1 MPNQM
6 PNQMQSLSRTDENKV
21 DCKPPTTDQ
30 SKPQLVRNQTHTKLF
45 AAKSATEK
53 KPTLSPISKKKPT
66 LKPVLH
72 NRRPIA
78 SVNERL
84 YNAAQRRPPTYKTL
98 AELVQEFD
106 RKTRVYEDAN
116 EKKCSVN
123 ELKKHHLIVPRSPK
137 LLSKNRNRARTALSQ
152 LEQDE
157 LIARTI
163 KKNTFRAQPINK
175 KIFENYATGIPK
187 IQTCKKPAIKTMEFG
202 FQTSKRLEMRKD
214 KLQAIQ
220 QSIEQNSTIYVFRA
234 RPVPASVF
242 KKVPIMMRNKH
253 QLIKKQTSE
262 LCLASDR
269 SDEKMASSVVKQN
282 SDSTLTRIAKLS
294 DQMND
299 FDEEKKENVAQ
310 NIEPNLQPNSM
321 ENSAEN
327 ELIAKSLNEN
337 LTPSFTTFKMDE
349 EESSFC
355 EFKSFV
361 NLESSEEYVGVDL
374 KNEEEN

>member
-1 MPNQM
+1 M
-6 PNQMQSLSRTDENKV
+6 
-21 DCKPPTTDQ
+21 
-30 SKPQLVRNQTHTKLF
+30 
-45 AAKSATEK
+45 
-53 KPTLSPISKKKPT
+53 
-66 LKPVLH
+66 
-72 NRRPIA
+72 
-78 SVNERL
+78 
-84 YNAAQRRPPTYKTL
+84 
-98 AELVQEFD
+98 
-106 RKTRVYEDAN
+106 
-116 EKKCSVN
+116 N

-175 KIFENYATGIPK
+175 KIFDNYATGIPK
-187 IQTCKKPAIKTMEFG
+187 IQTCKKPPIKTFEFG

-220 QSIEQNSTIYVFRA
+220 QSIENSSSMYVFKA

-269 SDEKMASSVVKQN
+269 SDEKMASAVIKQN
-282 SDSTLTRIAKLS
+282 SDSTLTRIAKLA
-294 DQMND
+294 DQMNNDD
-299 FDEEKKENVAQ
+299 FDEEKKENIGQ
-310 NIEPNLQPNSM
+310 NGD
-321 ENSAEN
+321 ENGVES
-327 ELIAKSLNEN
+327 ELIAKSMNEN
-337 LTPSFTTFKMDE
+337 LAAFKMDE

-355 EFKSFV
+355 EFKSLINF
-361 NLESSEEYVGVDL
+361 ESSEEYVDVDL
-374 KNEEEN
+374 KNGGN

>member
-1 MPNQM
+1 M
-6 PNQMQSLSRTDENKV
+6 L
-21 DCKPPTTDQ
+21 
-30 SKPQLVRNQTHTKLF
+30 HH
-45 AAKSATEK
+45 K
-53 KPTLSPISKKKPT
+53 KPLP
-66 LKPVLH
+66 
-72 NRRPIA
+72 

-84 YNAAQRRPPTYKTL
+84 YNAAQRRAPAYKTF
-98 AELVQEFD
+98 AEIVEEFNH
-106 RKTRVYEDAN
+106 KTRVYDDVH
-116 EKKCSVN
+116 EKKSSVN
-123 ELKKHHLIVPRSPK
+123 ELKKHHQIVPRSPK

-175 KIFENYATGIPK
+175 KIFENFATGIPK
-187 IQTCKKPAIKTMEFG
+187 IQMSKKPAIKTMEFG

-220 QSIEQNSTIYVFRA
+220 QNQEQNSTIYQFRA

-253 QLIKKQTSE
+253 QLTKKQTSE
-262 LCLASDR
+262 LCLSSGC

-282 SDSTLTRIAKLS
+282 SDSTLTRIAKFS
-294 DQMND
+294 DQMA
-299 FDEEKKENVAQ
+299 ELEAEKKENIDQ
-310 NIEPNLQPNSM
+310 NIVQQQDSQPG
-321 ENSAEN
+321 SAEKSA
-327 ELIAKSLNEN
+327 ELIVKSMNEN

-355 EFKSFV
+355 EFKSLT
-361 NLESSEEYVGVDL
+361 NLENSEEYVDVDL
-374 KNEEEN
+374 KSE

>member
-1 MPNQM
+1 M
-6 PNQMQSLSRTDENKV
+6 
-21 DCKPPTTDQ
+21 
-30 SKPQLVRNQTHTKLF
+30 
-45 AAKSATEK
+45 
-53 KPTLSPISKKKPT
+53 
-66 LKPVLH
+66 
-72 NRRPIA
+72 
-78 SVNERL
+78 NERL

-106 RKTRVYEDAN
+106 RKTRVYEDVH
-116 EKKCSVN
+116 EKSSIG

-175 KIFENYATGIPK
+175 KVFENYATGIPK
-187 IQTCKKPAIKTMEFG
+187 IQTCKKPPIKTMEFG
-202 FQTSKRLEMRKD
+202 FQTGKRLEMRKD

-220 QSIEQNSTIYVFRA
+220 QSIENSTIYVFRA

-262 LCLASDR
+262 LCLSSDR

-282 SDSTLTRIAKLS
+282 SDSTLTRIAKLT

-299 FDEEKKENVAQ
+299 FEEEKKENVDRNVDWNVDQ
-310 NIEPNLQPNSM
+310 K
-321 ENSAEN
+321 SAES
-327 ELIAKSLNEN
+327 ELIVKSMNEN
-337 LTPSFTTFKMDE
+337 LITFKVDE

-355 EFKSFV
+355 EVKSLV
-361 NLESSEEYVGVDL
+361 NLESSGECVDVDL
-374 KNEEEN
+374 KNEEN